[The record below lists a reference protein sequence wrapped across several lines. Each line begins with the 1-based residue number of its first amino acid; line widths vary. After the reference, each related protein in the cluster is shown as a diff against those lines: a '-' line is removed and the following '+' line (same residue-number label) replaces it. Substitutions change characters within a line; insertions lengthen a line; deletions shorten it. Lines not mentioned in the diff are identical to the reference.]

1 MKPLLK
7 ELNQSHAALA
17 RHLNIG
23 KATMSRLLNEGQVPA
38 GHNPE
43 QLQQKITDF
52 LIDAG
57 ATKKAAM
64 AATAATF
71 APVEAEKAP
80 TIPTTKDEDMLLR
93 KQTLTPAAK
102 RHFGLLR
109 NPFDEVRKAHEVY
122 LTADAR
128 YVRES
133 MRHVALHGGFIAVS
147 GESGSGKST
156 LRRDLINWGS
166 QQSTPITFIQPY
178 VLGMEDNDIKGKTLK
193 IAAITDSILGEVAA
207 GQHVKRSSEAK
218 FKQMHQALL
227 ESHRAGNRHVL
238 IIEEAHSLP
247 LPTLKHLKRLY
258 ELEAADGFSSLIS
271 IILLGQTELA
281 QKLDER
287 NPSVREVVQRCELI
301 TLRALDND
309 LEPYLKHRFAGVN
322 KDVTSLM
329 PPACFDA
336 LNKKLLGNTQR
347 SVLYPLAIH
356 NVLTA
361 AMNEAAELGVN
372 QLTPELIAEV

>member
-1 MKPLLK
+1 MKELLK

-23 KATMSRLLNEGQVPA
+23 KATMSRLLNDGQVPA

-43 QLQQKITDF
+43 QLQKKITEF
-52 LIDAG
+52 LTDAG

-71 APVEAEKAP
+71 APVEKAP
-80 TIPTTKDEDMLLR
+80 TTPTTKDDDMLLR

-102 RHFGLLR
+102 RHFSLLR
-109 NPFDEVRKAHEVY
+109 NPFDEVRKADEVY

-133 MRHVALHGGFIAVS
+133 MRTVALHGGFIAVH

-193 IAAITDSILGEVAA
+193 IAAITDAILGEVAA

-309 LEPYLKHRFAGVN
+309 LEPYLKHRFAAAN
-322 KDVTSLM
+322 KDVNSLM
-329 PPACFDA
+329 PAACFDA
-336 LNKKLLGNTQR
+336 LSKKLLGHTSR